1 MNRSGLAALALAF
14 AAATTGC
21 LSDSSPLVITGFT
34 QIAPDASADVC
45 TSTGTMLS
53 ATTYD
58 TAIGTLTGI
67 KMAATVENLVR
78 MVEDPDS
85 VRVDTTTAQ
94 LDTVLLSY
102 RTAPGAA
109 FMAPPP
115 ATAGVS
121 ASVTG
126 GGGSASV
133 IIPLLTQEGADA
145 LGLQEGGQLLVDVVL
160 TGHFM
165 DGTAIRTSTAT
176 FPLDLCAGCMK
187 VCKPDTE
194 VALTCGG
201 MQPFTCAP
209 AGS

>member
-14 AAATTGC
+14 AAASTGC

-34 QIAPDASADVC
+34 QIAPDVSADVC
-45 TSTGTMLS
+45 TSTGTTLS
-53 ATTYD
+53 AATYD
-58 TAIGTLTGI
+58 TAIGTLAGI
-67 KMAATVENLVR
+67 KMAATVENLVQ

-85 VRVDTTTAQ
+85 VRVDTSTAQ
-94 LDTVLLSY
+94 LDTVLLKY

-115 ATAGVS
+115 ATLALN
-121 ASVTG
+121 ASVT

-160 TGHFM
+160 SGHFT

-176 FPLDLCAGCMK
+176 FPLDLCAGCMGR
-187 VCKPDTE
+187 CNPDTE
-194 VALTCGG
+194 VTLTCGG
-201 MQPFTCAP
+201 MQPFTCVA
-209 AGS
+209 AGG